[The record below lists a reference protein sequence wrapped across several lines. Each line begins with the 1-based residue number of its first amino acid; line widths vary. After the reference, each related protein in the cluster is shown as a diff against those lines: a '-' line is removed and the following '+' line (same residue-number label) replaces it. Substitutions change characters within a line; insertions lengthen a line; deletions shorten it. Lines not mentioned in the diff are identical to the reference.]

1 MIGPRTSPYTL
12 MQDEVATSDAEE
24 QEYIDAKTVEYWTP
38 DVEEQRRYLD
48 ALNADNWLR
57 AINHVGRQTA
67 QLRNAHARAVR
78 RASTVSM
85 MLAEKSTL

>member
-1 MIGPRTSPYTL
+1 

-24 QEYIDAKTVEYWTP
+24 QEYIDAETAEYWTP

-57 AINHVGRQTA
+57 AINHVGRQTT
-67 QLRNAHARAVR
+67 QLRNAHARAIR
-78 RASTVSM
+78 RALTVSTM
-85 MLAEKSTL
+85 PAEKFMLY